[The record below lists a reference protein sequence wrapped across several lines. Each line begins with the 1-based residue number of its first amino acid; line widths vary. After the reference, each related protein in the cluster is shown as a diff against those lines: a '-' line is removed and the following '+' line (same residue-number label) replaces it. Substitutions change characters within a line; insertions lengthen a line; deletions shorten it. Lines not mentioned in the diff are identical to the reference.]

1 MAGTHKETL
10 KTFFWLQVTKPTQ
23 AYWSKRDFVRHLL
36 LSDKTEGSQTGKGR
50 AVSLRGP
57 LCVPISRLLLRLSA
71 LTAAH
76 GSGAD
81 KGAAPPDHQS
91 RPGPHPDF
99 PHGHPRPISC

>member
-1 MAGTHKETL
+1 MAGTHEKTL
-10 KTFFWLQVTKPTQ
+10 KTVFRLPVTKPTQ
-23 AYWSKRDFVRHLL
+23 AYWSKRDSVRHLL
-36 LSDKTEGSQTGKGR
+36 LSDKTEGSQTWKGR

-57 LCVPISRLLLRLSA
+57 LCVPISRVLLRPSA

-91 RPGPHPDF
+91 CPGPHPDF
-99 PHGHPRPISC
+99 LHGHPQHISC